1 MQVFLEKGFGLIFG
15 VLRGKCKLF
24 LFLFMRKF
32 HVALI
37 FCELVINIL
46 FCFMYVRSKC
56 DMLIIF
62 LSGVIRI
69 FSQYFS
75 PRIHLKSLMQSA
87 HETVIHSSHSEH
99 CGPQVIV
106 KPKL

>member
-1 MQVFLEKGFGLIFG
+1 MLTSEAPSIVKISNGVKTPIITSSSLFANSGFKCRFFLEKGFGLIFG

-56 DMLIIF
+56 DNADNI
-62 LSGVIRI
+62 
-69 FSQYFS
+69 
-75 PRIHLKSLMQSA
+75 
-87 HETVIHSSHSEH
+87 SEW
-99 CGPQVIV
+99 CNKNI
-106 KPKL
+106 